1 MFSICT
7 TGLKLTYQFA
17 CKLLESLWFP
27 HMYSSTDFDVW
38 YQANQYY
45 LIAAFNQLHNI
56 LRNFI
61 NQPEND
67 FDGSSSNTNQDRSE
81 LLKIAS
87 EMSFPPALEQIC
99 ERFELSEFEFYILVL
114 CAALELD
121 SRFPEL
127 CTKAHNHENY
137 YYPTFGL
144 ALRALPN
151 PYWSALTPDGSLRYW
166 KLINLG
172 SGNTFL
178 NTQLFIDERILHYL
192 GGVQTTD
199 SLLTGLTEL
208 PSPNQLMPS
217 YQSLADKIAALWHLS
232 SSQAIPPTIQLCGS
246 EIEDKIDI
254 AQVVSQKL
262 ERRVSLLNCDR
273 IPLNSNDLTSFTR
286 RLQRECIL
294 EHRALLLNCDD
305 TDLSDPEQRAALN
318 QLLEEFSGFII
329 VTTRS
334 PLQGLKCQMIRFD
347 IPKPDPQEQF
357 TTWQASVDELKTK
370 LNGQGTLIPD
380 SEQLSQDLLALT
392 SQFYLSTSTIRSAC
406 TSAVGQLTTP
416 SALSFKQAL
425 WESCRVQA
433 RPSLDELAER
443 IESKLTW
450 EDLVLPPLQKGTLEQ
465 IAAHVRQKARVY
477 ENWGFAAKNRR
488 GLGITALFSGP
499 SGTGKT
505 LAAGVLAN
513 ELNLDLYKIE
523 LSSVVGKYIGE
534 TEKSLQRIFDAAE
547 SGGVILLFDEADS
560 IFGKRS
566 EVKDSKDRYANLEV
580 SYLLQRMESYS
591 GLAILTTNL
600 QSNLDSAFMRRMRF
614 VTQFSFPD
622 AAHREK
628 IWQRVFPLNTPTQGL
643 IFEKLAQLNA
653 PGGNIRIIA
662 LNAAFMAADAGEAVQ
677 MKHILRATQT
687 EYEKLGKSLT
697 SVEVAGWS

>member
-1 MFSICT
+1 
-7 TGLKLTYQFA
+7 
-17 CKLLESLWFP
+17 
-27 HMYSSTDFDVW
+27 MYSSTDFDVW
-38 YQANQYY
+38 YQVNQYY
-45 LIAAFNQLHNI
+45 LTATFDQLHNI
-56 LRNFI
+56 IQNSI
-61 NQPEND
+61 NQSEND
-67 FDGSSSNTNQDRSE
+67 FGGSSNINQDRSE

-99 ERFELSEFEFYILVL
+99 EEFELSEFEFYILVL

-127 CTKAHNHENY
+127 CAKAHNDQNY

-151 PYWSALTPDGSLRYW
+151 PYWSALTPNGTLRHW
-166 KLINLG
+166 KLIDLS
-172 SGNTFL
+172 SGDTFL
-178 NTQLFIDERILHYL
+178 NKQLFIDERILHYL
-192 GGVQTTD
+192 TGSQTTD
-199 SLLTGLTEL
+199 PLLTGLTEL
-208 PSPNQLMPS
+208 SSASNQLMPS
-217 YQSLADKIAALWHLS
+217 HQSLADKIAALWHLS
-232 SSQAIPPTIQLCGS
+232 LSQDTPPIVQLCGS

-254 AQVVSQKL
+254 AQVVCYQL

-273 IPLNSNDLTSFTR
+273 IPINFNDLTSFTR
-286 RLQRECIL
+286 RLERECIL

-305 TDLSDPEQRAALN
+305 TDIGDPDRRASLN

-329 VTTRS
+329 ITTRV
-334 PLQGLKCQMIRFD
+334 PLQDLKCKMIRFD
-347 IPKPDPQEQF
+347 IPKPEPQEQF
-357 TTWQASVDELKTK
+357 ITWQASVDNLKTQ
-370 LNGQGTLIPD
+370 LNGQGTLIPN
-380 SEQLSQDLLALT
+380 SEQLSQDLQALT

-406 TSAVGQLTTP
+406 TAAIGQLTTQS

-425 WESCRVQA
+425 WDSCRVQA
-433 RPSLDELAER
+433 RPGLDKLAER

-450 EDLVLPPLQKGTLEQ
+450 EDLVLPPLQKNTLEQ
-465 IAAHVRQKARVY
+465 ISAHVRQKAKVY

-513 ELNLDLYKIE
+513 ELKLDLYKIE

-566 EVKDSKDRYANLEV
+566 EVNDSKDRYANLEV

-600 QSNLDSAFMRRMRF
+600 QSNMDSAFMRRLRF

-628 IWQRVFPLNTPTQGL
+628 IWQRIFPANTPTQGL
-643 IFEKLAQLNA
+643 AFEKLAQLNTA
-653 PGGNIRIIA
+653 GGNIRIIA
-662 LNAAFMAADAGEAVQ
+662 LNAAFIAADAGEAVQ
-677 MKHILRATQT
+677 MKHILKATQT

-697 SVEVAGWS
+697 SVEVAGWI

>member
-1 MFSICT
+1 
-7 TGLKLTYQFA
+7 
-17 CKLLESLWFP
+17 
-27 HMYSSTDFDVW
+27 MYSSTDTEVW
-38 YQANQYY
+38 YQANREYS
-45 LIAAFNQLHNI
+45 IAVFDRLHN
-56 LRNFI
+56 LLHNFV
-61 NQPEND
+61 NQSAND
-67 FDGSSSNTNQDRSE
+67 SDGKSSNINPDPSE
-81 LLKIAS
+81 LSKITS
-87 EMSFPPALEQIC
+87 QMSSPPALEEIC
-99 ERFELSEFEFYILVL
+99 QRFALSDFEFYILVF
-114 CAALELD
+114 CAAIELD

-127 CTKAHNHENY
+127 CAKAYSDNHQ
-137 YYPTFGL
+137 YYPTFSL
-144 ALRALPN
+144 ALSAIPN
-151 PYWSALTPDGSLRYW
+151 AHLSALAPDRPLRHW
-166 KLINLG
+166 DLIKLG
-172 SGNTFL
+172 SGNTL
-178 NTQLFIDERILHYL
+178 LSTPLFIDERILHYL
-192 GGVQTTD
+192 GGIRTTD
-199 SLLTGLTEL
+199 PLLAGLTEL
-208 PSPNQLMPS
+208 PQHTQALIPS
-217 YQSLADKIAALWHLS
+217 HQSLADRIKALWHLS
-232 SSQAIPPTIQLCGS
+232 SSQDISPIVQLCGS

-254 AQVVSQKL
+254 TQVVCQSFK
-262 ERRVSLLNCDR
+262 RRVNLLSCDR
-273 IPLNSNDLTSFTR
+273 IPLNPKDLTSFTR
-286 RLQRECIL
+286 RLERECIL

-318 QLLEEFSGFII
+318 QLIEDFNGFTI
-329 VTTRS
+329 VTTRA
-334 PLQGLKCQMIRFD
+334 PIQGLKRQMIRFD

-357 TTWQASVDELKTK
+357 ITWQTSVAELKAQ

-380 SEQLSQDLLALT
+380 SDQLSQDLQALT

-406 TSAVGQLTTP
+406 TAAMGQLTTQ
-416 SALSFKQAL
+416 SSSSFKQAL

-443 IESKLTW
+443 LESKLSW
-450 EDLVLPPLQKGTLEQ
+450 DDLVLPPLQKGILED
-465 IAAHVRQKARVY
+465 ISAHVRQKATVY

-523 LSSVVGKYIGE
+523 LSSVVSKYIGE
-534 TEKSLQRIFDAAE
+534 TEKNLQRIFDAAE
-547 SGGVILLFDEADS
+547 SGGTILLFDEADS

-566 EVKDSKDRYANLEV
+566 EVNDSKDRNANLEV

-600 QSNLDSAFMRRMRF
+600 QSNLDSAFMRRLRF

-622 AAHREK
+622 AAHRAK
-628 IWQRVFPLNTPTQGL
+628 IWQRIFPPNTPKQGL
-643 IFEKLAQLNA
+643 DFEKLAQLNT

-662 LNAAFMAADAGEAVQ
+662 LNAAFMAADAGESVQ

-697 SVEVAGWS
+697 SVEVAGWI

>member
-1 MFSICT
+1 M
-7 TGLKLTYQFA
+7 
-17 CKLLESLWFP
+17 
-27 HMYSSTDFDVW
+27 HNSTDFDIW
-38 YQANQYY
+38 YQANQRYSF
-45 LIAAFNQLHNI
+45 AAFDLVHN
-56 LRNFI
+56 LLQNFI
-61 NQPEND
+61 DQSENNPD
-67 FDGSSSNTNQDRSE
+67 AKYSDIDRDRSK
-81 LLKIAS
+81 LLQIAS
-87 EMSFPPALEQIC
+87 EMQFPPTFEQIC
-99 ERFELSEFEFYILVL
+99 QRFKLSEFEFYILVF
-114 CAALELD
+114 CAATGLD
-121 SRFPEL
+121 SRFPQL
-127 CTKAHNHENY
+127 CTKAHNDENY

-151 PYWSALTPDGSLRYW
+151 THWSALTPDGVLRYW

-172 SGNTFL
+172 SGNSLL
-178 NTQLFIDERILHYL
+178 NQQLFIDERILHYL
-192 GGVQTTD
+192 QGILTID
-199 SLLTGLTEL
+199 PLLVGLTDL
-208 PSPNQLMPS
+208 PLNRRDRLMPS
-217 YQSLADKIAALWHLS
+217 HQSLADKIAALWHLS
-232 SSQAIPPTIQLCGS
+232 SSQDIPPIIQLCGS

-254 AQVVSQKL
+254 AQVVCHEL
-262 ERRVSLLNCDR
+262 ERGISLLNCDR
-273 IPLNSNDLTSFTR
+273 IPLNSNDLTAFTR

-305 TDLSDPEQRAALN
+305 TDLFDPEQRAALN
-318 QLLEEFSGFII
+318 QLMEEFSGFIVI
-329 VTTRS
+329 TTRV
-334 PLQGLKCQMIRFD
+334 PLQELKCKMIRFD
-347 IPKPDPQEQF
+347 IPKPEPQEQLI
-357 TTWQASVDELKTK
+357 TWQVSVDELKTQ
-370 LNGQGTLIPD
+370 LNGQSRLIPN
-380 SEQLSQDLLALT
+380 SEQLSQDLQTLT

-406 TSAVGQLTTP
+406 TAAIGQLTTQ
-416 SALSFKQAL
+416 STLSFKQAL
-425 WESCRVQA
+425 WENCRVQA
-433 RPSLDELAER
+433 RPGLDKLAER

-450 EDLVLPPLQKGTLEQ
+450 EDLVLPPLQKHTLEQ
-465 IAAHVRQKARVY
+465 ISAHVRQKARVY

-513 ELNLDLYKIE
+513 ELKLDLYKIE
-523 LSSVVGKYIGE
+523 LSSVVGKYVGE

-600 QSNLDSAFMRRMRF
+600 QSNLDSAFLRRLRF

-628 IWQRVFPLNTPTQGL
+628 IWQRIFPSNTPTQGL
-643 IFEKLAQLNA
+643 DFKKLAQLNTA
-653 PGGNIRIIA
+653 GGNIRIIA
-662 LNAAFMAADAGEAVQ
+662 LNAAFVAADAGEAVQ
-677 MKHILRATQT
+677 MKHILEATQT

-697 SVEVAGWS
+697 SVEVAGWI

>member
-1 MFSICT
+1 
-7 TGLKLTYQFA
+7 
-17 CKLLESLWFP
+17 
-27 HMYSSTDFDVW
+27 MYSSTDFDVW
-38 YQANQYY
+38 YQANQCY
-45 LIAAFNQLHNI
+45 LTAVFDRIHNI
-56 LRNFI
+56 IQNFI
-61 NQPEND
+61 NQSEND
-67 FDGSSSNTNQDRSE
+67 VGGRSNINQDRSE

-87 EMSFPPALEQIC
+87 QMSFPPALEQIC
-99 ERFELSEFEFYILVL
+99 EEFELSEFEFYILTL

-127 CTKAHNHENY
+127 CAKAHNNENY

-144 ALRALPN
+144 ALKVLPN
-151 PYWSALTPDGSLRYW
+151 PYWSALTPDATLRHW
-166 KLINLG
+166 KLIGLEPG
-172 SGNTFL
+172 SMIL
-178 NTQLFIDERILHYL
+178 NTRLYIDERILHYL
-192 GGVQTTD
+192 RGIQTTD
-199 SLLTGLTEL
+199 SLLVGLTEL
-208 PSPNQLMPS
+208 PSNSNQLMPS
-217 YQSLADKIAALWHLS
+217 HQSLADKIVALWHLT
-232 SSQAIPPTIQLCGS
+232 SQDTPPIIQLCGS

-254 AQVVSQKL
+254 AQVVGQQL
-262 ERRVSLLNCDR
+262 ERRMNFLNCDR
-273 IPLNSNDLTSFTR
+273 IPLNSNDLTLFAR
-286 RLQRECIL
+286 RLERECIL

-305 TDLSDPEQRAALN
+305 TDLGDPDRRAALN
-318 QLLEEFSGFII
+318 QLVEEFSGFII
-329 VTTRS
+329 VTTRV
-334 PLQGLKCQMIRFD
+334 PLQDLKCKMIRFD
-347 IPKPDPQEQF
+347 IPKPEPQEQF
-357 TTWQASVDELKTK
+357 ITWQASVDELKTQ
-370 LNGQGTLIPD
+370 LNGHGTLIPN
-380 SEQLSQDLLALT
+380 SKQLSQDLQALT
-392 SQFYLSTSTIRSAC
+392 SQFYLSTSTIRSVC
-406 TSAVGQLTTP
+406 TAAIGQLTTQS
-416 SALSFKQAL
+416 SAFSFKQAL

-433 RPSLDELAER
+433 RPGLDKLAER

-450 EDLVLPPLQKGTLEQ
+450 DDLVLPPLQKNTLEQ
-465 IAAHVRQKARVY
+465 ISAHVSQKAKVY
-477 ENWGFAAKNRR
+477 EDWGFAAKNRR

-513 ELNLDLYKIE
+513 ELQLDLYKIE

-600 QSNLDSAFMRRMRF
+600 QSNLDSAFLRRLRF

-622 AAHREK
+622 AAHRAK
-628 IWQRVFPLNTPTQGL
+628 IWQRIFPANTPTQGL
-643 IFEKLAQLNA
+643 AYEKLAQLNT

-662 LNAAFMAADAGEAVQ
+662 LNAAFIAADAGEAVQ
-677 MKHILRATQT
+677 MKHILKATQT

-697 SVEVAGWS
+697 SVEVAGWV

>member
-1 MFSICT
+1 MNSTEIFDTWYEANNYYLLTALDRLSGI
-7 TGLKLTYQFA
+7 LKTYSA
-17 CKLLESLWFP
+17 NLESD
-27 HMYSSTDFDVW
+27 SSVDDS
-38 YQANQYY
+38 Y
-45 LIAAFNQLHNI
+45 
-56 LRNFI
+56 
-61 NQPEND
+61 
-67 FDGSSSNTNQDRSE
+67 SNTSQPF
-81 LLKIAS
+81 LKDIDVEMPAS
-87 EMSFPPALEQIC
+87 SALAQIC
-99 ERFELSEFEFYILVL
+99 LRFNLSEFETSILLLCIGVELDAVFSDL
-114 CAALELD
+114 CAEVHGVD
-121 SRFPEL
+121 NQR
-127 CTKAHNHENY
+127 H
-137 YYPTFGL
+137 PTFGL

-151 PYWSALTPDGSLRYW
+151 PHWSGFAPDGALRQW
-166 KLINLG
+166 NLIKLG
-172 SGNTFL
+172 SGSTLTNTPIY
-178 NTQLFIDERILHYL
+178 IDERILHYL
-192 GGVQTTD
+192 VGVQTTD
-199 SLLTGLTEL
+199 PSLTGLIDL
-208 PSPNQLMPS
+208 PQNTHHLIPS
-217 YQSLADKIAALWHLS
+217 YQDLADKIKALWHLNL
-232 SSQAIPPTIQLCGS
+232 SQDGPPIVQLCGS

-254 AQVVSQKL
+254 TQVVCHSF
-262 ERRVSLLNCDR
+262 ERRVSLLSCDR
-273 IPLNSNDLTSFTR
+273 IPLNPKDLTSFTR
-286 RLQRECIL
+286 RLERECIL

-318 QLLEEFSGFII
+318 QLIEDFNGFTI

-334 PLQGLKCQMIRFD
+334 PIQGLKRQMIRFD

-357 TTWQASVDELKTK
+357 ITWQTSVAELKAQ

-380 SEQLSQDLLALT
+380 SDQLSQDLQALT

-406 TSAVGQLTTP
+406 TAAMGQLTTQ
-416 SALSFKQAL
+416 STSSFKQAL

-443 IESKLTW
+443 IESKLSW
-450 EDLVLPPLQKGTLEQ
+450 DDLVLPPLQKGILED
-465 IAAHVRQKARVY
+465 ISAHVRQKATVY

-523 LSSVVGKYIGE
+523 LSSVVSKYIGE
-534 TEKSLQRIFDAAE
+534 TEKNLQRIFDAAE
-547 SGGVILLFDEADS
+547 SGGTILLFDEADS

-566 EVKDSKDRYANLEV
+566 EVNDSKDRNANLEV

-600 QSNLDSAFMRRMRF
+600 QSNLDSAFMRRLRF

-622 AAHREK
+622 AAHRAK
-628 IWQRVFPLNTPTQGL
+628 IWQRIFPPNTPKQGL
-643 IFEKLAQLNA
+643 DFEKLAQLNT

-662 LNAAFMAADAGEAVQ
+662 LNSAFMAADAGESVQ

-697 SVEVAGWS
+697 SVEVAGWI

>member
-1 MFSICT
+1 
-7 TGLKLTYQFA
+7 
-17 CKLLESLWFP
+17 
-27 HMYSSTDFDVW
+27 MYSSTDFDVW

-45 LIAAFNQLHNI
+45 LIAAFDLLHNI
-56 LRNFI
+56 LQNFI
-61 NQPEND
+61 NQSEND
-67 FDGSSSNTNQDRSE
+67 ADARASKINQARTE

-87 EMSFPPALEQIC
+87 EMSFSPAFEQIS
-99 ERFELSEFEFYILVL
+99 ERFKLSEFEFYILVF
-114 CAALELD
+114 CAAIELD
-121 SRFPEL
+121 LRFPGL
-127 CTKAHNHENY
+127 CTKAYNDENY

-144 ALRALPN
+144 ILRALPN
-151 PYWSALTPDGSLRYW
+151 PHWSALAHDGALRYW
-166 KLINLG
+166 KLIDLG
-172 SGNTFL
+172 SGNSLL
-178 NTQLFIDERILHYL
+178 NKQLFIDERILHYL
-192 GGVQTTD
+192 RGIQTTD
-199 SLLTGLTEL
+199 PLLTGLTEL
-208 PSPNQLMPS
+208 PSDRPNQLMPS
-217 YQSLADKIAALWHLS
+217 HQSLAEKIAALWHLS
-232 SSQAIPPTIQLCGS
+232 SSQDIPPIVQLCGS

-254 AQVVSQKL
+254 AQVVCHELK
-262 ERRVSLLNCDR
+262 RGISLLNCDR

-329 VTTRS
+329 ITTRV
-334 PLQGLKCQMIRFD
+334 PLQELKCKMIRFD
-347 IPKPDPQEQF
+347 IPKPEPQEQLI
-357 TTWQASVDELKTK
+357 TWQASVDELKTQ
-370 LNGQGTLIPD
+370 LNGQGTLIPN
-380 SEQLSQDLLALT
+380 SEQLSQDLQALT

-406 TSAVGQLTTP
+406 TAVIGQLTTQ
-416 SALSFKQAL
+416 SAVSFKQAL
-425 WESCRVQA
+425 WESCRTQA
-433 RPSLDELAER
+433 RPGLDKLAER

-450 EDLVLPPLQKGTLEQ
+450 EDLVLPPLQKHTLEQ
-465 IAAHVRQKARVY
+465 ISAHVRQKAKVY

-600 QSNLDSAFMRRMRF
+600 QSNLDSAFLRRLRF
-614 VTQFSFPD
+614 VTQFSLPD

-628 IWQRVFPLNTPTQGL
+628 IWQRIFPSNTPTQGL
-643 IFEKLAQLNA
+643 DFKKLAQLNTA
-653 PGGNIRIIA
+653 GGNIRIIA
-662 LNAAFMAADAGEAVQ
+662 LNAAFVAADAGEAVQ
-677 MKHILRATQT
+677 MKHILGATQT
-687 EYEKLGKSLT
+687 EYEKLSKSLT
-697 SVEVAGWS
+697 SVEVAGWI

>member
-1 MFSICT
+1 
-7 TGLKLTYQFA
+7 
-17 CKLLESLWFP
+17 
-27 HMYSSTDFDVW
+27 MYSSTDFDVW

-45 LIAAFNQLHNI
+45 LIAAFDRLHNI
-56 LRNFI
+56 LQNFI
-61 NQPEND
+61 NQSEND
-67 FDGSSSNTNQDRSE
+67 FGGSSSNTNQDQSE

-99 ERFELSEFEFYILVL
+99 EKFELSEFEFYILVF

-127 CTKAHNHENY
+127 CAKAHNHQNY

-151 PYWSALTPDGSLRYW
+151 PYWSALTPDGALRHW
-166 KLINLG
+166 KLIDLS
-172 SGNTFL
+172 SGDTFL
-178 NTQLFIDERILHYL
+178 NKQLFIDERILHYL
-192 GGVQTTD
+192 GGSQTTD
-199 SLLTGLTEL
+199 PLLTGLTEL
-208 PSPNQLMPS
+208 PSAPNQLMPS
-217 YQSLADKIAALWHLS
+217 QQSLADKIAALWHLS
-232 SSQAIPPTIQLCGS
+232 LSQDTPPVVQLCGS

-254 AQVVSQKL
+254 AQVVCHQL

-286 RLQRECIL
+286 RLERECIL

-318 QLLEEFSGFII
+318 QLMEEFSGFII
-329 VTTRS
+329 ITTRV
-334 PLQGLKCQMIRFD
+334 PLQDLKCKMIRFD
-347 IPKPDPQEQF
+347 IPKPEPQEQF
-357 TTWQASVDELKTK
+357 ITWQASVDELKTK
-370 LNGQGTLIPD
+370 LNGQGTLIPN
-380 SEQLSQDLLALT
+380 SEQLSQDLQALT

-406 TSAVGQLTTP
+406 TAAIGQLTTQ

-433 RPSLDELAER
+433 RPGLDKLAER

-450 EDLVLPPLQKGTLEQ
+450 EDLVLPPLQKSTLEQ
-465 IAAHVRQKARVY
+465 ISAHVRQKAKVY
-477 ENWGFAAKNRR
+477 ENWGFAVKNRR

-513 ELNLDLYKIE
+513 ELKLDLYKIE

-566 EVKDSKDRYANLEV
+566 EVNDSKDRYANLEV

-600 QSNLDSAFMRRMRF
+600 QSNMDSAFMRRLRF

-622 AAHREK
+622 VAHREK
-628 IWQRVFPLNTPTQGL
+628 IWQRIFPTNTPTQGL
-643 IFEKLAQLNA
+643 AYEKLAQLNTA
-653 PGGNIRIIA
+653 GGNIRIIA
-662 LNAAFMAADAGEAVQ
+662 LNAAFIAADAGEAVQ

-697 SVEVAGWS
+697 SVEVAGWV